1 MTIKQFFFSFE
12 NNENK
17 NMLEKYEIKKVGGCN
32 CGYPKRG
39 VLSTYSKCDIEIRN
53 KMSKKI

>member
-1 MTIKQFFFSFE
+1 
-12 NNENK
+12 
-17 NMLEKYEIKKVGGCN
+17 MLEKYEIKKVGGCN